1 MFTFFFKQ
9 STRWCKLLLLSD
21 QNPQIFKLQ
30 KKEKHQIKYLQKAG
44 SNSCLSIHIFSRS
57 TNVFSPS
64 MPPAYLFHCSI
75 IKEDPLGGLGVEGE
89 GTVVA
94 AGVADHPHELQLS
107 LFGMLICHPVEELCP
122 HTHKHTHNQL
132 LIDINAT
139 LSGLASEWCW

>member
-30 KKEKHQIKYLQKAG
+30 IKEKHQIKYLLKPG
-44 SNSCLSIHIFSRS
+44 TNSCLSIHIFSRS
-57 TNVFSPS
+57 TNVFIPS

-107 LFGMLICHPVEELCP
+107 LFGMLICHPVEELCS